1 MYSRA
6 PSRVMTMDAASPLLI
21 GPSLTHLIQ
30 VWLICRLRGD
40 LLLPNADDSSE
51 PYLAAAVV

>member
-1 MYSRA
+1 
-6 PSRVMTMDAASPLLI
+6 MTMDAASPLLI